1 MFFKCVLLCLLGM
14 LVGCESATV
23 RYTSM
28 HVAEVSEP
36 GSPDDGESQISSTDS
51 DRSGEPLLMSI
62 SYQERTPQEQSLV
75 VDPFPT
81 VFFPFDSWNID
92 ADVRKRLDATAGWM
106 NRFPRYGL
114 MVEGHTDVRG
124 TESYNM
130 VLGEKRA
137 HAVKEYLG
145 KMGVSLKRIETLS
158 YGKTFVFCE
167 VDDESNCHQFNRRA
181 ELFLE

>member
-1 MFFKCVLLCLLGM
+1 MLLKCVLLCLVGM

-28 HVAEVSEP
+28 HVGEMP
-36 GSPDDGESQISSTDS
+36 KHGSPDDALSQISSKDS
-51 DRSGEPLLMSI
+51 GRSGEPLLMSI

-81 VFFPFDSWNID
+81 VFFPFDSWEID
-92 ADVRKRLDATAGWM
+92 ADVRRRLDATAGWM

-114 MVEGHTDVRG
+114 TIEGHTDVRG

-137 HAVKEYLG
+137 QAVKEYLG
-145 KMGVSLKRIETLS
+145 ALGVSLKRIETLS
-158 YGKTFVFCE
+158 YGKTFVLCE
-167 VDDESNCHQFNRRA
+167 VDNESKCHQFNRRA

>member
-1 MFFKCVLLCLLGM
+1 MFLRGVLLCLLGM
-14 LVGCESATV
+14 LLGCESSTI

-28 HVAEVSEP
+28 HGGEISDH
-36 GSPDDGESQISSTDS
+36 GSPGNAFPQISSTDS

-62 SYQERTPQEQSLV
+62 SYQEHTPQEPSSV

-81 VFFPFDSWNID
+81 VFFPFDSWAID
-92 ADVRKRLDATAGWM
+92 GDVRARLDATAGWM

-114 MVEGHTDVRG
+114 TIEGHTDVRG

-145 KMGVSLKRIETLS
+145 ELGVSLTRIETLS
-158 YGKTFVFCE
+158 YGKTFVLCK

-181 ELFLE
+181 ELFLD